1 MGKIVFKAE
10 KQDRGQKKL
19 IILLCT
25 GLIFCFLVGL
35 APSIPGQI
43 EGAQARNGSKS
54 LELGWQKKKA
64 PPKEQQRAT
73 IASTGSKTDHD
84 SIRAILKENRF
95 LDEELSLAKKPKY
108 YFVINLKDKKIE
120 LRARGM
126 ILKSWTASQVRY
138 SGRPVPLK
146 VITLSQKSALNPP
159 ERIEIKPG
167 EGDPAVR
174 REPVVS
180 PGDKKGKKDK
190 KKEKPAASQEPDTD
204 GQTFEL
210 QALEITDMPA
220 NYELIFDNGLEIS
233 VRSKNGN
240 GRKIE
245 RLKENISWYI
255 LQPVKDLLSKNKNL
269 NPKMILY
276 FEQIREA
283 QGIYWAFIDNVQ
295 GIIWLP

>member
-1 MGKIVFKAE
+1 VFKAE

-19 IILLCT
+19 VILLLLCT

-35 APSIPGQI
+35 APSVSGQI

-54 LELGWQKKKA
+54 LELARQKKKV
-64 PPKEQQRAT
+64 PPKEQQQRAT
-73 IASTGSKTDHD
+73 TASTGSRTDHD
-84 SIRAILKENRF
+84 SIRTILKENRF
-95 LDEELSLAKKPKY
+95 LEEELSLAKKPKY
-108 YFVINLKDKKIE
+108 YFVINLKDRKIE

-126 ILKSWTASQVRY
+126 ILKSWTASQIRY
-138 SGRPVPLK
+138 SGSPVPLK

-167 EGDPAVR
+167 EGDPAAR
-174 REPVVS
+174 PEPVVS
-180 PGDKKGKKDK
+180 PDDKKGKKDK
-190 KKEKPAASQEPDTD
+190 KKEKPATSQEPDT
-204 GQTFEL
+204 GGETFEL
-210 QALEITDMPA
+210 QALEITDMPG

-240 GRKIE
+240 GQKLE

-276 FEQIREA
+276 FEKIREA
-283 QGIYWAFIDNVQ
+283 QGIYWAFIDNIQ